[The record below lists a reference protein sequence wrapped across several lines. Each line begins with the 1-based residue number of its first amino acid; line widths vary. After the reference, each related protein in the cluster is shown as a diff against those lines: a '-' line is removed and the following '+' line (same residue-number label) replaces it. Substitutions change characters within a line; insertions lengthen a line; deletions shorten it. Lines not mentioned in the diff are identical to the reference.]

1 MHRVFGAAFAFAIFC
16 GHADSDEL
24 EFTLDN
30 RSEQTVVGLYAAPP
44 PGGSSGAPLNLFAS
58 GGVAAAGTGAVNLGE
73 VGQSCIYNLTIEY
86 ADGSVVDRPDVD
98 LCNTDALIV
107 N

>member
-1 MHRVFGAAFAFAIFC
+1 MHAVFRAACALAILC
-16 GHADSDEL
+16 GHAAANEL

-30 RSEQTVVGLYAAPP
+30 RSEQSVTGFYASP
-44 PGGSSGAPLNLFAS
+44 PGADLGTPVNLLAA
-58 GGVAAAGTGAVNLGE
+58 GGVGAAATGAVDLGE
-73 VGQSCIYNLTIEY
+73 VGGSCVYDLTIEY
-86 ADGSVVDRPDVD
+86 ADGSRIDRPDVD